1 MWPSAALVSRHAAET
16 GHGYWCGSRRHF
28 KPAELT
34 QKALEA
40 QKKEGWTFV
49 CVCVPAL
56 ILSGPFGPRYFIR
69 LKIRIHL

>member
-34 QKALEA
+34 KKALEA
-40 QKKEGWTFV
+40 QKKEGWTYF
-49 CVCVPAL
+49 CVCVFL
-56 ILSGPFGPRYFIR
+56 L
-69 LKIRIHL
+69 